1 MPGSGRRAGSPP
13 TRETILTAAR
23 RIFAEHGYEK
33 ASVRAIATA
42 AQVDPALVHYWFG
55 SKDGLFLAVV
65 DAPIDPARLVPQIV
79 EGGAG
84 ELPERLLRAFLS
96 IWDDPVTGGSAIAM
110 LRGSYQHADAARLL
124 RDFFEI
130 QLLRRVT
137 AQLRLEVEGLPFRFS
152 LIASQMIGLATM
164 RYVLRLEPLASAPAE
179 VLVQAVAPALQVYL
193 TGPVPGG
200 AGESRPPACGQAD
213 VPTGR
218 DGVA

>member
-1 MPGSGRRAGSPP
+1 M
-13 TRETILTAAR
+13 
-23 RIFAEHGYEK
+23 
-33 ASVRAIATA
+33 RAIATA